1 MSTTTPAAASRRRR
15 SVNTDAAPAV
25 PPAVASLVASF
36 HAANEAAN
44 AARKTADDKR
54 KQLLKEMLGAGLK
67 RVEIAGYLA
76 EIKAAVRESI
86 DIDALKKAVP
96 EAIFMRCVSAT
107 KTAVTQH
114 AGTAIVAQCAVS
126 TTGEENVSVKK
137 VG

>member
-1 MSTTTPAAASRRRR
+1 MSTTPAAASRRRR
-15 SVNTDAAPAV
+15 VNTDAAPAV
-25 PPAVASLVASF
+25 PPIIASLVTSF

-76 EIKAAVRESI
+76 EIKASVRESI
-86 DIDALKKAVP
+86 DIDALKRAVP
-96 EAIFMRCVSAT
+96 EAIFLRCISAT

-114 AGTAIVAQCAVS
+114 AGTAVVAQCAVS